1 MPPKKP
7 AGPKMLRSVPT
18 SVTGA
23 RMTVEQEAS
32 GLRLLYLDGH
42 EQSEVQVLSNGELS
56 PVQPLELVQV
66 MSLFSLA
73 WLSGGAAA
81 GVEAPSVLLIGIGGG
96 SIVRV
101 LAGTLPPRGSVYS
114 LDLEPEV
121 VQAAID
127 FFAMPIAEG
136 RSTAEA
142 GDGAAHMRD
151 YRAHRAAGSVPGY
164 DVLLLDAFT
173 SEGLCA
179 STQRQS
185 TLDDAAACLSPGGL
199 LLINLH
205 TGKKN
210 DPDDDDYYVARR
222 VLRALCQRFDA
233 VYSFHCA
240 TTQNIIGVCH
250 NGDFL
255 DAGAWESRLDATL
268 ARTDVRPCM
277 PAGLQLAPMMER
289 LEFMGGKAEPMAD
302 ERGVG
307 ELKK

>member
-1 MPPKKP
+1 MMHELRGPTRPGC
-7 AGPKMLRSVPT
+7 AGS
-18 SVTGA
+18 
-23 RMTVEQEAS
+23 
-32 GLRLLYLDGH
+32 
-42 EQSEVQVLSNGELS
+42 
-56 PVQPLELVQV
+56 
-66 MSLFSLA
+66 
-73 WLSGGAAA
+73 
-81 GVEAPSVLLIGIGGG
+81 
-96 SIVRV
+96 
-101 LAGTLPPRGSVYS
+101 
-114 LDLEPEV
+114 
-121 VQAAID
+121 
-127 FFAMPIAEG
+127 
-136 RSTAEA
+136 
-142 GDGAAHMRD
+142 
-151 YRAHRAAGSVPGY
+151 AGSVPGY

-268 ARTDVRPCM
+268 ARADVRPCM
-277 PAGLQLAPMMER
+277 PAGLQLALSRFLAASGRRSACAAPLVLR
-289 LEFMGGKAEPMAD
+289 
-302 ERGVG
+302 
-307 ELKK
+307 